1 MCGRYAFFMPL
12 SDVQLMFDI
21 DDTGPEVDSLAPS
34 WNVAP
39 THDIA
44 VIVDRRIT
52 AEQYAVSREMH
63 VARWGLLPSWARSL
77 TSGPPL
83 FNARIE
89 TVAEKKSF
97 AQAFRKRRCLIPA
110 NGYFEWKNDD
120 GVKTPY
126 YITSDTPLVFAGL
139 YEWWRSP
146 DGAWVL
152 SATIVTQA
160 ARPPLDAIHDRTPVV
175 LEPHEFSEWLDPTLT
190 DPRRI
195 LSLIDRPNRL
205 LTAHAV
211 GNSVG
216 NVRHNSPENIAYL
229 PPA

>member
-1 MCGRYAFFMPL
+1 MPL
-12 SDVQLMFDI
+12 SDVQLMFDL
-21 DDTGPEVDSLAPS
+21 DDIGPEVDSLAPS

-44 VIVDRRIT
+44 VIVDRRVT

-146 DGAWVL
+146 EGTWVL

-190 DPRRI
+190 DPRRV

-205 LTAHAV
+205 LTAHTV

-216 NVRHNSPENIAYL
+216 NVRNNSPENIAFL
-229 PPA
+229 SPA